1 MKKIIRS
8 LMAVLAIF
16 VLFSCASGNDGN
28 DRASI
33 TLRLASS
40 KTARSILPEL
50 VDLSEIT
57 KYDVTLTP
65 NEGTEAEEK
74 KISFDNKST
83 DLTIKDIKIGVYS
96 IKVEAYKD
104 ETLIYQGKKDDVDI
118 KPWDNSTIEIQLEL
132 LSGSEAASGGVE
144 IELKWDSV
152 SSENNNALAKAI
164 EDKSLGFL
172 LVKTDSGDAY
182 KEGDAIHWAEEE
194 NFSSS
199 SLIYSLDGLKEDN
212 GTLVHFKIYTKQ
224 DRKDVV
230 VATLSPSAIQIVPG
244 LVSKPDT
251 LEIENG
257 NFTLD
262 DYDGKYINNV
272 KNFSV
277 VSTAEGLDVTFT
289 VPKNMGTKSGVIT
302 VTLVKGDESGQAQEV
317 RYTSA
322 DFGTEKKV
330 SFTGLDD
337 SNYRLRFSNHADNGK
352 AYEFIS
358 SDEYHKLILISSIS
372 ISIEK
377 EDIKAGENVSYTV
390 SVEPD
395 NASNP
400 DKYEITSSDS
410 EKTDINVTDKTI
422 TFNNPGKYTITVE
435 ATDGSGKSNS
445 KEVSVGLAK
454 PENLSVSKSNDSTS
468 VSLSWSSVTGA
479 TSYEITRNGSI
490 LKTVEG
496 NSYNDSDLNLGTEY
510 KYTVKAVNGEYMSE
524 ASEEKAITTDD
535 ALITIKPPVL
545 ENDKFDFTIPE
556 ELKTI
561 KAGEEDKFSIA
572 IEPVEGATD
581 YAWYLE
587 SELISSGSDART
599 LALTSANFDGA
610 PFGISEFEI
619 TLKITKDGKVYSATN
634 PIIYMANILK
644 PVINPPE
651 GITGDDISYTNGSN
665 VFEFTLSHDSADGN
679 PISYTWES
687 TDSDVA
693 SVDNNGKVTVNK
705 PGEVTIKATI
715 NETGETAEKTV
726 TFAHEMVNPTID
738 LPSGEADER
747 IVVNNSN
754 SYTLSFNEPEYGVSE
769 SWVSSDSAVASV
781 IDGSVTVHK
790 PGEVTFTLTIEE
802 TGEEAKK
809 TLTFVPEIKFETPER
824 TFMVLEKNGVDV
836 ASGYESITVKAN
848 VTPVVGFTT
857 ESVTYTV
864 ESESATVDQ
873 SGKVTPTA
881 YGDAVIKAAT
891 GGAEATIILHTHD
904 FSIMLSDRNGSN
916 YKDVTG
922 TNGKTT
928 GTITPL
934 SGYTYNMEIKINCGC
949 EKTGFTAGWGFDGEG
964 NLSIDGSPLDIKEI
978 SETNLTAKINRVANL
993 EEPTVHAYIKHN
1005 GILIATASFKAIR

>member
-57 KYDVTLTP
+57 KYYVTLTP

-83 DLTIKDIKIGVYS
+83 DLTIKGIKIGVYS

-118 KPWDNSTIEIQLEL
+118 KPWGNSTIEIQLEL

-152 SSENNNALAKAI
+152 SSENDNALAKAI
-164 EDKSLGFL
+164 KGESLGFL

-182 KEGDAIHWAEEE
+182 KKGDAIHWAEKE

-224 DRKDVV
+224 DGKDIV
-230 VATLSPSAIQIVPG
+230 VATLSPSALQIVPG

-272 KNFSV
+272 KEFSV
-277 VSTAEGLDVTFT
+277 VSTAKGLDVTFT

-302 VTLVKGDESGQAQEV
+302 VTLVKGDETAQAKEV
-317 RYTSA
+317 SYTSA
-322 DFGTEKKV
+322 DFGTEKTV
-330 SFTGLDD
+330 NFTGLDD
-337 SNYRLRFSNHADNGK
+337 SSYRLRFSNHADNGK

-358 SDEYHKLILISSIS
+358 SDEYHRLIPISSIS
-372 ISIEK
+372 ISIGK

-390 SVEPD
+390 SVLPD

-400 DKYEITSSDS
+400 GKYEITSSDS
-410 EKTDINVTDKTI
+410 GKTDINVTDKTI
-422 TFNNPGKYTITVE
+422 TFKNPGEYTITVK
-435 ATDGSGKSNS
+435 ATDGSGKSKS

-454 PENLSVSKSNDSTS
+454 PENLSVNESEEKRS
-468 VSLSWSSVTGA
+468 VSLSWNSVTGA
-479 TSYEITRNGSI
+479 TGYEITRNGSI
-490 LKTVEG
+490 LTTVED
-496 NSYNDSDLNLGTEY
+496 NSYNDSNLNLGTEY
-510 KYTVKAVNGEYMSE
+510 KYTVKAVDGDYESE
-524 ASEEKAITTDD
+524 ASEEKAITTDN

-545 ENDKFDFTIPE
+545 ENNTFDFTIPE
-556 ELKTI
+556 KFKTI
-561 KAGEEDKFSIA
+561 KAGEENKFSIA

-599 LALTSANFDGA
+599 LTLTASHFEGA
-610 PFGISEFEI
+610 SFGKSEFNI
-619 TLKITKDGKVYSATN
+619 ILKITKDGKVYSATN
-634 PIIYMANILK
+634 SIFYMANILN
-644 PVINPPE
+644 PAINPPE

-665 VFEFTLSHDSADGN
+665 VFEFTLSHDSEDGN
-679 PISYTWES
+679 SLSYTWES

-715 NETGETAEKTV
+715 KETGETAEKTV
-726 TFAHEMVNPTID
+726 TFAHKEIKPTIY
-738 LPSGEADER
+738 LPSGEDDER
-747 IVVNNSN
+747 IVVNKSN

-790 PGEVTFTLTIEE
+790 PGKVTFTLTIEE
-802 TGEEAKK
+802 TGEKAGK

-824 TFMVLEKNGVDV
+824 TFMVLEKKGVDV

-848 VTPVVGFTT
+848 VTPVEGFTT

-864 ESESATVDQ
+864 ESGSATVDQ
-873 SGKVTPTA
+873 SGKVAPTA

-891 GGAEATIILHTHD
+891 GEAEAIITLHTHD
-904 FSIMLSDRNGSN
+904 FSIMLSNDSN
-916 YKDVTG
+916 YQDVTG

-928 GTITPL
+928 GIN
-934 SGYTYNMEIKINCGC
+934 TYKMRIDFNCDC
-949 EKTGFTAGWGFDGEG
+949 EKTGFTAGWGFDSEG
-964 NLSIDGSPLDIKEI
+964 DYDGGDIGNIKIKNINEE
-978 SETNLTAKINRVANL
+978 SLTAEIYRGVDDGKA
-993 EEPTVHAYIKHN
+993 TVHAYIKYN
-1005 GILIATASFKAIR
+1005 GTLVATPWFTATSWG

>member
-50 VDLSEIT
+50 VDLSKIT

-74 KISFDNKST
+74 KSSFDNKST
-83 DLTIKDIKIGVYS
+83 DLTIEDIKIGVYS

-118 KPWDNSTIEIQLEL
+118 KPWGNSTIEIQLEL
-132 LSGSEAASGGVE
+132 LSGSEAASGSVE

-152 SSENNNALAKAI
+152 SSENDNALAKAI
-164 EDKSLGFL
+164 KGESLGFL

-182 KEGDAIHWAEEE
+182 KEGDAIHWAVEE

-224 DRKDVV
+224 DGKDVV
-230 VATLSPSAIQIVPG
+230 VATLSPSALQIVPG

-317 RYTSA
+317 NYTSV
-322 DFGTEKKV
+322 DFGTEKTV
-330 SFTGLDD
+330 NFTGLDD
-337 SNYRLRFSNHADNGK
+337 SSYRLRFSNHADNGK

-372 ISIEK
+372 ISIGK

-390 SVEPD
+390 SVLPD

-400 DKYEITSSDS
+400 GKYEITSSDS

-422 TFNNPGKYTITVE
+422 TFNNPGEYTITVK
-435 ATDGSGKSNS
+435 ATDGSEKSNS
-445 KEVSVGLAK
+445 KKVSVGLAK
-454 PENLSVSKSNDSTS
+454 PENLSVSKSDDSTS

-479 TSYEITRNGSI
+479 TGYEITRNGSI
-490 LKTVEG
+490 LTTVKD
-496 NSYNDSDLNLGTEY
+496 NSHNDSNLNLGTEY

-545 ENDKFDFTIPE
+545 ENNTFDFTIPE

-561 KAGEEDKFSIA
+561 KAGEENKFSIA
-572 IEPVEGATD
+572 IEPVEGAAE
-581 YAWYLE
+581 YAWYIGT
-587 SELISSGSDART
+587 ELITKGNDART

-634 PIIYMANILK
+634 PIIYMANILN
-644 PVINPPE
+644 PFINPPE
-651 GITGDDISYTNGSN
+651 GITGDDISYTNGRN

-693 SVDNNGKVTVNK
+693 SVAEGIVTVHK

-726 TFAHEMVNPTID
+726 TFAHEMVNPTIN
-738 LPSGEADER
+738 LPSGEDDER
-747 IVVNNSN
+747 IVVNNNN

-769 SWVSSDSAVASV
+769 NWVSSDSAVASV
-781 IDGSVTVHK
+781 ADGSVTVHK
-790 PGEVTFTLTIEE
+790 PGKVTFTLTIEE
-802 TGEEAKK
+802 TGEKAKK

-824 TFMVLEKNGVDV
+824 TFMVLKKDGVDV

-848 VTPVVGFTT
+848 VTPVEGFTT

-873 SGKVTPTA
+873 SGKVTTTA
-881 YGDAVIKAAT
+881 SGDAVIKAAS
-891 GGAEATIILHTHD
+891 GGAEAKITLHTHD
-904 FSIMLSDRNGSN
+904 FSIMLSDKNGSN

-922 TNGKTT
+922 GDGNTNGT
-928 GTITPL
+928 L
-934 SGYTYNMEIKINCGC
+934 SPTYNMRIDFNCGC
-949 EKTGFTAGWGFDGEG
+949 EKTGFTAGWGFESEG
-964 NLSIDGSPLDIKEI
+964 DYDAGSFNAITI
-978 SETNLTAKINRVANL
+978 QNVNSESLTASIKRGAVL
-993 EEPTVHAYIKHN
+993 DKPTVHAYIKYN
-1005 GILIATASFKAIR
+1005 GTLIATPWFTANP

>member
-83 DLTIKDIKIGVYS
+83 DLTIEDIKIGVYS

-118 KPWDNSTIEIQLEL
+118 KPWGNSTIEIQLEL

-164 EDKSLGFL
+164 KDKSLGFL

-182 KEGDAIHWAEEE
+182 KEGDKIHWAEEE

-224 DRKDVV
+224 GGKDVV
-230 VATLSPSAIQIVPG
+230 VATLSPSALQIVPG

-272 KNFSV
+272 KKFSV

-302 VTLVKGDESGQAQEV
+302 VTLVKGDETAQAKEV
-317 RYTSA
+317 SYTSA
-322 DFGTEKKV
+322 DFNTEKTV
-330 SFTGLDD
+330 NFTDLDD
-337 SNYRLRFSNHADNGK
+337 NNYKIRFSNNADNGK
-352 AYEFIS
+352 AYEYTS
-358 SDEYHKLILISSIS
+358 GEEYHKLILISSIS

-400 DKYEITSSDS
+400 DKYEIKSSDR
-410 EKTDINVTDKTI
+410 KNTDINVSGKTI
-422 TFNNPGKYTITVE
+422 TFKNPGKYTITVE
-435 ATDGSGKSNS
+435 ATDGSEKSNS

-454 PENLSVSKSNDSTS
+454 PENLSVSKSDDSTS

-479 TSYEITRNGSI
+479 TGYEITRNGSI
-490 LKTVEG
+490 LATAEN
-496 NSYNDSDLNLGTEY
+496 NSYNDSNLNLGTEY

-524 ASEEKAITTDD
+524 ASEEKSITTDA

-545 ENDKFDFTIPE
+545 ENNTFAFTIPE

-561 KAGEEDKFSIA
+561 KAGEENKFSIK
-572 IEPVEGATD
+572 IEQVEGATE
-581 YAWYLE
+581 YAWYLGP
-587 SELISSGSDART
+587 ELITKGNDART
-599 LALTSANFDGA
+599 LAFTASDFEGA
-610 PFGISEFEI
+610 SFGIRKFDI

-634 PIIYMANILK
+634 SIFYMANILN

-651 GITGDDISYTNGSN
+651 GITGDNISYTNGSN

-687 TDSDVA
+687 TDSEVA
-693 SVDNNGKVTVNK
+693 SVNEGIVTVHK
-705 PGEVTIKATI
+705 PGKVTIKATI
-715 NETGETAEKTV
+715 KETGETAEKTV
-726 TFAHEMVNPTID
+726 IFAHEKINPTIN
-738 LPSGEADER
+738 LPSGEDDEI

-781 IDGSVTVHK
+781 ADGIVTVHK
-790 PGEVTFTLTIEE
+790 PGKVTFTLTIEE
-802 TGEEAKK
+802 TGEEAKR

-824 TFMVLEKNGVDV
+824 TFMVLEKKGVDV

-848 VTPVVGFTT
+848 VTPVDGFTT
-857 ESVTYTV
+857 ESITYTV

-881 YGDAVIKAAT
+881 SGDAVIKAAS
-891 GGAEATIILHTHD
+891 GGAEAKITLHTHD
-904 FSIMLSDRNGSN
+904 FSIMLSDKDGSN

-978 SETNLTAKINRVANL
+978 SETNLTAKINRVANW

>member
-16 VLFSCASGNDGN
+16 VLFSCASGNEGN
-28 DRASI
+28 DSASI

-74 KISFDNKST
+74 KISFDNTST

-118 KPWDNSTIEIQLEL
+118 KPWGNSTIEIQLEL

-152 SSENNNALAKAI
+152 SSENDNALAKAI
-164 EDKSLGFL
+164 KGESLGFL

-182 KEGDAIHWAEEE
+182 KKGDAIHWAEKE

-224 DRKDVV
+224 DGKDVV
-230 VATLSPSAIQIVPG
+230 VATLSPSALQIVPG

-302 VTLVKGDESGQAQEV
+302 VTLVKGDETAQAKEV
-317 RYTSA
+317 SYTSA
-322 DFGTEKKV
+322 DFGTEKTV
-330 SFTGLDD
+330 SFTGLDN

-358 SDEYHKLILISSIS
+358 NDEYHKLILISSIS
-372 ISIEK
+372 ISIGK

-390 SVEPD
+390 SVLPD

-400 DKYEITSSDS
+400 GKYEITSSDS
-410 EKTDINVTDKTI
+410 ENTVINVTDKTI
-422 TFNNPGKYTITVE
+422 TFKNPGKYTITVK
-435 ATDGSGKSNS
+435 ATDGSGKTG
-445 KEVSVGLAK
+445 ETPVSVGLAK
-454 PENLSVSKSNDSTS
+454 PENLSVSKSDDSTS
-468 VSLSWSSVTGA
+468 VSLSWSPVTGA
-479 TSYEITRNGSI
+479 TGYEITRNGSI
-490 LKTVEG
+490 FITVEG

-510 KYTVKAVNGEYMSE
+510 KYTVKAVNDDYKSE

-545 ENDKFDFTIPE
+545 ENNTFDFTIPE
-556 ELKTI
+556 EFKTI
-561 KAGEEDKFSIA
+561 KAGEENKFSIK

-581 YAWYLE
+581 YAWYLGT
-587 SELISSGSDART
+587 ELISSGSDART
-599 LALTSANFDGA
+599 LALTSVNFDGA
-610 PFGISEFEI
+610 PFGINKLDI
-619 TLKITKDGKVYSATN
+619 ILKITKDGKVYSATN
-634 PIIYMANILK
+634 SIFYMANILN

-651 GITGDDISYTNGSN
+651 GITGDNISYTNGSN
-665 VFEFTLSHDSADGN
+665 VFEFTLSHGSEDGN
-679 PISYTWES
+679 LISYTWES

-726 TFAHEMVNPTID
+726 TFAHKNIKPTIY
-738 LPSGEADER
+738 LPSGEDDER
-747 IVVNNSN
+747 IVVNKSN

-769 SWVSSDSAVASV
+769 SWISSDSAVASV
-781 IDGSVTVHK
+781 DNNGKVTVNK
-790 PGEVTFTLTIEE
+790 PGEVTFTLSIEE
-802 TGEEAKK
+802 TGEKAER

-824 TFMVLEKNGVDV
+824 TFMVLKKNGVDV

-848 VTPVVGFTT
+848 VTPVDGFTT
-857 ESVTYTV
+857 ESITYTV

-881 YGDAVIKAAT
+881 YGDAVIKAT
-891 GGAEATIILHTHD
+891 SGEAEAKIILHTHD
-904 FSIMLSDRNGSN
+904 FSIMLSDKDGSN
-916 YKDVTG
+916 YQDVTG

-928 GTITPL
+928 GVN
-934 SGYTYNMEIKINCGC
+934 TYQMRIDFNCGC
-949 EKTGFTAGWGFDGEG
+949 EKTGFTAGWGFESEG
-964 NLSIDGSPLDIKEI
+964 DYDAGFLNGIKI
-978 SETNLTAKINRVANL
+978 QNVNSETLTAAIERGAADEK
-993 EEPTVHAYIKHN
+993 PTVHAYIKYN
-1005 GILIATASFKAIR
+1005 GTLVATPWFTATSWG